1 MLLSMKQGIHFY
13 CQVTMWDFKIPE
25 QREPGVYSTTQ
36 SYEGDLNA
44 VTPLHV
50 NTRMIICVDK
60 LAHNRRSGIP

>member
-1 MLLSMKQGIHFY
+1 
-13 CQVTMWDFKIPE
+13 MWDFKIPE